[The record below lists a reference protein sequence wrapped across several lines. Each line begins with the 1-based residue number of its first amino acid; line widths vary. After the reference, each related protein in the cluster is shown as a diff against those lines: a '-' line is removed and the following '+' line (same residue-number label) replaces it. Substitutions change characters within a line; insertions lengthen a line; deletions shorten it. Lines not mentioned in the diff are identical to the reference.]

1 MPTYTY
7 ACKQCDHRF
16 DQRQSF
22 SDPALTVC
30 PKCTGNLRK
39 VLNSVVV
46 VFKGSGFYRTDS
58 RAGAKPGAK
67 PGAAA
72 AGSGDGAKPQAKASS
87 ESASSKPSG
96 AEGAAAAKKPVGANA

>member
-30 PKCTGNLRK
+30 PNCAGNLRK
-39 VLNSVVV
+39 VLNSVGV

-58 RAGAKPGAK
+58 RAGSRPAGKTADK
-67 PGAAA
+67 AAV
-72 AGSGDGAKPQAKASS
+72 KS
-87 ESASSKPSG
+87 ESKSESKVEAKSASEPKATSPAKRP
-96 AEGAAAAKKPVGANA
+96 AAVGSAC